1 MSGVLEMQKIHLSY
15 NILLPLQADSLLPLP
30 LPQSLYGQCSV
41 VYADVITK
49 FSQMDRLPNF
59 LNYGAP
65 LVRRS
70 TIKFCGYWS
79 EIFSTSKQRRAISN
93 HPHFQV

>member
-15 NILLPLQADSLLPLP
+15 YILLPQQADSLLPSP
-30 LPQSLYGQCSV
+30 SPRVCTVSV
-41 VYADVITK
+41 WSYADVITT

-65 LVRRS
+65 L
-70 TIKFCGYWS
+70 
-79 EIFSTSKQRRAISN
+79 A
-93 HPHFQV
+93 HFAHMELHY